1 MKGSEVKKRIAGSGV
16 TMVSVSY
23 SDLAGVTRSKAVV
36 SSELESLMK
45 NGVKTARANL
55 DMNTI
60 TPLTPGSKLNIAQG
74 DVSII
79 PDVDT
84 LVFPSYSPDTARLIG
99 WVHEAD
105 GRPSPLCA
113 RAVLRRAL
121 ERARS
126 QEYGVVTGLE
136 SEFHLVT
143 FQGSRVLPADRSA
156 IQTQAGYDEHREF
169 ITDLVNSLKSV
180 GVEAVKAHVEGG
192 KGQLEVDLMPQVG
205 LRAADEFVY
214 FKDAVKA
221 IARKHGAIASF
232 MPKIGAEWWG
242 SGLHV
247 HMSLRVSKGRN
258 VFSDARDSRKLG
270 LSRTCYHF
278 IAGVLERA
286 AALCAIAAPTVNSYK
301 RLLPG
306 RWNSDARTYG
316 PGNRGAAIRIP
327 DERGRATRIE
337 LRMPDNACNIYLLL
351 GCVVAAGMDGIE
363 RKADPGAPLLFDA
376 SKMSDR
382 ERVSQGLKLLPRSL
396 GEALSELEKDN
407 LFKKTLGEE
416 LFEEYVAQRSF
427 EVSQAADQVTEWE
440 VSHFLDLF

>member
-1 MKGSEVKKRIAGSGV
+1 MKERVAGRGI

-23 SDLAGVTRSKAVV
+23 ADLAGVTRSKPVV

-55 DMNTI
+55 DMNNV

-74 DVSII
+74 DVSIV
-79 PDVDT
+79 PDLDT
-84 LVFPSYSPDTARLIG
+84 LVFPSYSPATARLIG

-105 GRPSPLCA
+105 GRLSPLCA
-113 RAVLRRAL
+113 RAVMQRAL
-121 ERARS
+121 ERAHS
-126 QEYGVVTGLE
+126 DGHELVVGLE
-136 SEFHLVT
+136 SEFHLVNY
-143 FQGSRVLPADRSA
+143 QGGMVIPADRSG

-169 ITDLVNSLKSV
+169 FTDLVESLRSV
-180 GVEAVKAHVEGG
+180 EVDAVKVHVEGG

-205 LRAADEFVY
+205 LKSADGFVY

-221 IARKHGAIASF
+221 IARKHGTIASF
-232 MPKIGAEWWG
+232 MPKIGADWWG
-242 SGLHV
+242 NGLHV
-247 HMSLRVSKGRN
+247 HVNLRDSKGRN
-258 VFSDARDSRKLG
+258 VFSDARDARKLG
-270 LSRTCYHF
+270 LSRTAYHF
-278 IAGVLERA
+278 IGGILERA

-306 RWNSDARTYG
+306 RWNADAVTYG
-316 PGNRGAAIRIP
+316 PGNRGAAVRIP
-327 DERGRATRIE
+327 DERGEATRIE

-351 GCVVAAGMDGIE
+351 ACVLAAGTDGIE
-363 RKADPGAPLLFDA
+363 RRADPGSPLLFDA

-382 ERVSQGLKLLPRSL
+382 ERVAQGLKLLPRSL
-396 GEALSELEKDN
+396 GEAISELEMDS
-407 LFKKTLGEE
+407 LFRKTLGEE